1 MLDARKLARIAGNRA
16 RMRQGRTRTVTL
28 VYRRPEGT
36 AYVAADVVWRA
47 QPYVE
52 PPAASIGAAGAAGGA
67 GTEPAAVRAEFPPDI
82 DPRLVTFV
90 ADTPVA
96 TADAAASASR
106 YVVARYHAAGI
117 VTDRWVVELKRLR

>member
-28 VYRRPEGT
+28 MYRRPEGT

-47 QPYVE
+47 QPYAE
-52 PPAASIGAAGAAGGA
+52 PAAAPVGAAGGA
-67 GTEPAAVRAEFPPDI
+67 GAEPVAVRAEFPPAL
-82 DPRLVTFV
+82 DPRLVTLV
-90 ADTPVA
+90 ADTPDA
-96 TADAAASASR
+96 TAEAVASASQ